1 MRHLS
6 DIFHV
11 YFTILFLYFRF
22 GTEGTAA
29 YNDKIQQFHNSTLSS
44 LHETSMLFIQ
54 SLLDHWT
61 LFPSTLRWVLQ
72 TMRHLLKSV
81 HIHENVVNDIL
92 VDMAFTNFICIAIV
106 SPDLIGIAD
115 ASISENA
122 RYNLIQIG
130 QILQMLA
137 LNKHENIDQ
146 KYEGLVAYFQA
157 NVVADLMD
165 QLLESDY
172 DISMTTMAIPQQND
186 FGRDHVLVTNN
197 ELNIFVDFLRMVLDH
212 DKLSISGEDRRKLS
226 KILEQLPDKFET
238 ILNGSGVDYQ
248 SVATPEH
255 QSKAKQLINLGK
267 STKNKLAKS
276 ISLNVG
282 ASTADVDE
290 AALISNFHAFV
301 NIHENGAK
309 GGGGSTPA
317 SAGGSPAHHGAV
329 GGLPHLHYIDEQ
341 VLLIPITIND
351 DHKLK
356 ILTEEEVLNMNKISN
371 AREGPLA
378 EPSIDQLDKAVTD
391 DFDGIDA
398 GRPSRKHARFSLSQD
413 DQSIGNTSDNLEV
426 VSEAPSNHSVTSSLE
441 LEENDQNLN
450 DNLSDMVS
458 ANVSGRGTPN
468 ISGRDTPSSQVTE
481 GDNVQVPTQQMAK
494 ISNKARSDIDDKF
507 CKFEIKRL
515 VEGDETVSIISD
527 TWSTDVLASDSET
540 IEPSENERNFS
551 TPLIPSAVVLP
562 GDNNF
567 NPIGSQLNANFL
579 DASDARSESAW
590 STDVLASDSEKMT
603 EVDTDDNQSITAK
616 SDITDASGR
625 PDNEPVPDLLLL
637 NQRSVN
643 DSPFGPLQSPNLN
656 FRTPESVFAARVS
669 NAGVATAD
677 GNGSGADANLRFS
690 NDDLIKLSSPTPS
703 VTARSSNRYS
713 DASLFR
719 NSNRSYQSVGSYERD
734 PFLPAPST
742 SVRRQNS
749 AESSIS
755 NQSSSLDEPPP
766 LRANHRMH
774 KHGQRSDRGYYHQSD
789 FSRRRDNGAILKTST
804 DIKNPFSDE
813 ANAHGDDFDN
823 DDVKQRPSS
832 SEQRNVSFDGRRNG
846 MMVNAASNSITKRLA
861 SSLTYENHEIIINKT
876 NSLQLISPLETTATD
891 DDKNQQRDEYSL
903 LLKTLSLSLKTEQA
917 NEEIANGG
925 DAASAS
931 TSATVTAMSPK
942 TSVKYTGT
950 IPKSISFDSSAEKNG
965 GSSSS
970 FLRQDEANAY
980 QQNYPAY
987 GGNGRQNGSGFFNK
1001 IKQGFKNRR
1010 SNKLLRGANDDYQ
1023 AAEAPIRIRNASID
1037 AQSVMR
1043 GSLTDTTDDI
1053 LAKYRRKISSSSEA
1067 TNSVDSL
1074 GNNSNGEPKLSPSVE
1089 EHR

>member
-1 MRHLS
+1 MS
-6 DIFHV
+6 
-11 YFTILFLYFRF
+11 RF
-22 GTEGTAA
+22 GIEGTPEYA
-29 YNDKIQQFHNSTLSS
+29 DKIQQFHKDTLSS
-44 LHETSMLFIQ
+44 LHDISMLFIK

-72 TMRHLLKSV
+72 TICHLLKSV
-81 HIHENVVNDIL
+81 HTHDNVVNDIL
-92 VDMAFTNFICIAIV
+92 VDMVFTNFICIAIV

-146 KYEGLVAYFQA
+146 KYEGLFAYFKA
-157 NVVADLMD
+157 NVVSDLME

-186 FGRDHVLVTNN
+186 FGRDHVLVTQN
-197 ELNIFVDFLRMVLDH
+197 ELNIFVDFLRTVLDH
-212 DKLSISGEDRRKLS
+212 DQLTISGDDRRKLS
-226 KILEQLPDKFET
+226 KILEHLPDKFET
-238 ILNGSGVDYQ
+238 ILNGSTGTDQ
-248 SVATPEH
+248 QNAALTPEH
-255 QSKAKQLINLGK
+255 QSKTKQLINLGK

-282 ASTADVDE
+282 SSSADVDE
-290 AALISNFHAFV
+290 ALSSNFHTFL
-301 NIHENGAK
+301 NIHGNGANGNSANGTSSAGSSPGHHVGSGAI
-309 GGGGSTPA
+309 GGG
-317 SAGGSPAHHGAV
+317 HH
-329 GGLPHLHYIDEQ
+329 LPLMNYIDEQ

-371 AREGPLA
+371 ALDVPLA
-378 EPSIDQLDKAVTD
+378 EQNIDQLDKAVVD
-391 DFDGIDA
+391 DFDGISA
-398 GRPSRKHARFSLSQD
+398 GRPSRKHAHFSLSQD

-481 GDNVQVPTQQMAK
+481 GDNVQAPTPQMAK

-507 CKFEIKRL
+507 CKFEIKKL

-551 TPLIPSAVVLP
+551 TPLIPSAVILP

-567 NPIGSQLNANFL
+567 NPIGSGVSQLNANFL

-603 EVDTDDNQSITAK
+603 EIDTDDNQSIAAK

-625 PDNEPVPDLLLL
+625 PETDSIPDLIPNS
-637 NQRSVN
+637 NQRTVN

-656 FRTPESVFAARVS
+656 FRTPDSPVFTPRVS
-669 NAGVATAD
+669 NASSEAQ
-677 GNGSGADANLRFS
+677 LRFP

-703 VTARSSNRYS
+703 PNARSGSRYS
-713 DASLFR
+713 DLSLFR
-719 NSNRSYQSVGSYERD
+719 SNRSYPSGNGFDRD
-734 PFLPAPST
+734 PFLSTPST
-742 SVRRQNS
+742 TVKRQNS

-755 NQSSSLDEPPP
+755 NQSSSLDEPLP
-766 LRANHRMH
+766 LRANHRFH
-774 KHGQRSDRGYYHQSD
+774 KQSNKSDKGHYQQAEFARG
-789 FSRRRDNGAILKTST
+789 RDNGAILKTST
-804 DIKNPFSDE
+804 DLKNPFNDE
-813 ANAHGDDFDN
+813 NVAPTDDFDV
-823 DDVKQRPSS
+823 DEEVKQRPSS

-846 MMVNAASNSITKRLA
+846 MMVNAASNVMTKRLA

-876 NSLQLISPLETTATD
+876 NSLQLITPLETTATD

-903 LLKTLSLSLKTEQA
+903 LLKTLSLSLKTETT
-917 NEEIANGG
+917 NEELVGNSGVTTSS
-925 DAASAS
+925 AAAPVPLR
-931 TSATVTAMSPK
+931 TTT
-942 TSVKYTGT
+942 KYTGT

-965 GSSSS
+965 ERSY
-970 FLRQDEANAY
+970 LRQEDTNTY
-980 QQNYPAY
+980 HQPYV
-987 GGNGRQNGSGFFNK
+987 GNGRPNGSGFFNK

-1010 SNKLLRGANDDYQ
+1010 SNKLLRGTHDDYQ
-1023 AAEAPIRIRNASID
+1023 TGEAPIRIRSGSGD
-1037 AQSVMR
+1037 GQSAFGKPPMR
-1043 GSLTDTTDDI
+1043 GSFTDSTDDI

-1074 GNNSNGEPKLSPSVE
+1074 GNSSGERKLSPNIE